1 MTLRL
6 QDRLALFNTK
16 GEGIP
21 SAFELIAFKGEEAVV
36 IESMGQADN
45 TFEHQVGIQYQNRP
59 IGRLLIS
66 GVSAM
71 AAKLYGDHWSP
82 LLRGCE
88 LDHQALQYNLKVLD
102 WVNNA
107 RKIAPEISQWTGIYY
122 KTSFLNGEEST
133 DLVLGPYIGA
143 ATEHDRISISRGF
156 CGMALREERTVNV
169 ADVNADDTHIACSLS
184 TRSELVIPLKNSAGE
199 MIAEL
204 DIDSDRLA
212 AFTPE
217 IQAKL
222 ETYALSFAAI

>member
-1 MTLRL
+1 MTLKL
-6 QDRLALFNTK
+6 QDRLALFNTR

-21 SAFELIAFKGEEAVV
+21 TAFELIVFKGQEAVV
-36 IESMGQADN
+36 VETMA
-45 TFEHQVGIQYQNRP
+45 TEKAPFEHQIGIQYQKRP

-71 AAKLYGDHWSP
+71 AAKHYGDHWSP
-82 LLRGCE
+82 LLRGQE
-88 LDHQALQYNLKVLD
+88 LDDRALEYNLKVLD

-107 RKIAPEISQWTGIYY
+107 RKIAPELCQWTGIYY
-122 KTSFLNGEEST
+122 KASFLNGEEST
-133 DLVLGPYIGA
+133 DLVLGPYIGS
-143 ATEHDRISISRGF
+143 ATEHDRISLSRGF

-212 AFTPE
+212 AFSSE
-217 IQAKL
+217 IQAKF
-222 ETYALSFAAI
+222 EAYALSFAAI